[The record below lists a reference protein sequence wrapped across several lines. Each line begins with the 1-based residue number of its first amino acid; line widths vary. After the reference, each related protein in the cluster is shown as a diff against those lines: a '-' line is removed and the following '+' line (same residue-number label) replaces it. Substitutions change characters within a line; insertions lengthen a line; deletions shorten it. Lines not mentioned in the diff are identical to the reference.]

1 MVRVAPARLL
11 IATAVGCLLLALTLR
26 GSEVDRALFLTVNE
40 DAWRWAPPALLSC
53 ITILGHGLSA
63 TMLLSP
69 ALQRAP
75 NLVLAGLCSAPVALL
90 LSRLPKAL
98 IDSPR
103 PAAVLEAASIHVN
116 GMRLLGHN
124 SFPSGHAI
132 TAFLVVGVLLA
143 AQGAT
148 RPRLPAAA
156 ATVLV
161 GFAVALSRIAVGAH
175 WPSDVLA
182 GAGLGLLAG
191 LAGTQLQRLWSPASS
206 PRARILLALVVLGC
220 AAVLARLDLGY
231 PLARP
236 VQLGLAAL
244 GAAMGALAL
253 WRCWR
258 TRDQT
263 ARRSG

>member
-11 IATAVGCLLLALTLR
+11 IATAVGCLLLALVLR
-26 GSEVDRALFLTVNE
+26 SSESDRALFLTINE
-40 DAWRWAPPALLSC
+40 HAWRWAPPALLSC

-63 TMLLSP
+63 VMLLSP
-69 ALQRAP
+69 SLLRAP
-75 NLVLAGLCSAPVALL
+75 QFLLAGLCGTPVALL

-103 PAAVLEAASIHVN
+103 PAAALDPASIHVN
-116 GMRLLGHN
+116 GLQLVGHN

-132 TAFLVVGVLLA
+132 TAFLVVGLLLA
-143 AQGAT
+143 ADGPT
-148 RPRLPAAA
+148 RPRLPAAVA
-156 ATVLV
+156 IVLI

-175 WPSDVLA
+175 WPSDALA

-191 LAGTQLQRLWSPASS
+191 LAGTQLQQRWSAAST
-206 PRARILLALVVLGC
+206 PRARILLALVVLAC
-220 AAVLARLDLGY
+220 AAVLPRLDLGY

-236 VQLGLAAL
+236 LQLGLAAL

-253 WRCWR
+253 WRAWTSRGQAAR
-258 TRDQT
+258 T
-263 ARRSG
+263 SE